1 MFASGAKHGVMV
13 RLSVLLI
20 GFVPP
25 LGVGIVAL
33 VNFPSAPIVALAC
46 AIMGWLLLLLAALD
60 LRHLW
65 LPDWLT
71 VPLGLSGLAANLAGI
86 GPGIGAAL
94 IGAAAGF
101 LSLALVAAAYRRVR
115 GRDGLG
121 GGDPKLLAA
130 IGAWTGWEA
139 LPIIV
144 VLAAAL
150 GLAAGVL
157 WAVAGRGRLAAL
169 RLPLGVFL
177 AVAAWPVWIMARLP

>member
-71 VPLGLSGLAANLAGI
+71 VPLGLSGLAANLVGI

-101 LSLALVAAAYRRVR
+101 LSLALVAAAAVAWVMLKA
-115 GRDGLG
+115 GTVGL
-121 GGDPKLLAA
+121 
-130 IGAWTGWEA
+130 
-139 LPIIV
+139 V
-144 VLAAAL
+144 L
-150 GLAAGVL
+150 GLAVNL
-157 WAVAGRGRLAAL
+157 AL
-169 RLPLGVFL
+169 RAYVRLSSDRHERHYHPKLPQE
-177 AVAAWPVWIMARLP
+177 AAFEARS